1 MPCDHVICLVCVT
14 NWIERE
20 RTCPLCKQDIPDD
33 FKILST
39 KSIRYSKVILI
50 QENNLKFRTIHVNR
64 RTFAISW
71 NLLFVAF
78 DWF

>member
-50 QENNLKFRTIHVNR
+50 QENNLKFRTKRQPSNFCNKLESIIS
-64 RTFAISW
+64 AI
-71 NLLFVAF
+71 
-78 DWF
+78 